1 MSYTGLSISQTFQA
15 FSIYCSSAATFFYM
29 IYLIKG
35 KKLESNRI
43 KEVETERMKMDNMEE
58 KSSDEVSTIS
68 TYLWPIENNLDNC
81 FLNKLNALKQC

>member
-1 MSYTGLSISQTFQA
+1 
-15 FSIYCSSAATFFYM
+15 M

-68 TYLWPIENNLDNC
+68 TYL
-81 FLNKLNALKQC
+81 